1 MTSPII
7 SVCHLKK
14 YFPLKRSLFWG
25 TQGYIQAVEDVT
37 FSIPAG
43 STLGLVGESGCGK
56 STTGKAVLR
65 LIEATSGVIEFEGRD
80 FIGMDRR
87 ELRSIRR
94 FMQIIYQD
102 PFSSLNP
109 RLSVGE
115 IIKEGLTIHNIGSPS
130 EREDRTVEILKRVG
144 LKAQQMRH
152 FPHEFSGGQRQRIA
166 IARALVLHPKFVV
179 ADEPVSAL
187 DVSIQAQII
196 NLLLELQDELNLT
209 YLLIAHDLAV
219 VEYISDTIAVMY
231 LGSIVETAKDKDLYS
246 SPMHP
251 YTQAL
256 ISAIP
261 QTDPR
266 AKKTRIILKGD
277 VPSPINPPAGCT
289 FHTRCHRAMEIC
301 GRGKPPVVNLG
312 NLHLVSCFLYV

>member
-1 MTSPII
+1 LTSIVQKGDVFGSGIPYMPHILAYTAGW
-7 SVCHLKK
+7 LKNHGIETK
-14 YFPLKRSLFWG
+14 AIDSFGENPFKITTKDGFCW
-25 TQGYIQAVEDVT
+25 QGI
-37 FSIPAG
+37 
-43 STLGLVGESGCGK
+43 
-56 STTGKAVLR
+56 
-65 LIEATSGVIEFEGRD
+65 
-80 FIGMDRR
+80 
-87 ELRSIRR
+87 
-94 FMQIIYQD
+94 
-102 PFSSLNP
+102 
-109 RLSVGE
+109 
-115 IIKEGLTIHNIGSPS
+115 TI
-130 EREDRTVEILKRVG
+130 DEILKRVG